1 MRGFTICVMRT
12 PPPRGDER
20 REPACGRTPARKP
33 CASTTNGYVHLDDA
47 TLSQASERIAIAI
60 ERDLRTIQWRPKV
73 YSSKTPGAG
82 TTPPSTGALP

>member
-1 MRGFTICVMRT
+1 MWPDTCSETVRQHYQR
-12 PPPRGDER
+12 
-20 REPACGRTPARKP
+20 
-33 CASTTNGYVHLDDA
+33 YVHLDDA

-82 TTPPSTGALP
+82 ATPPSTGALP